1 MRFDVMVTY
10 LFHRQESL
18 SSSLRAAI
26 TCVRVNGRADSPI
39 RSVDFVG
46 VPAMNYTYH
55 LWCGAK
61 GKYNG
66 LLQMV
71 LSAPYK

>member
-26 TCVRVNGRADSPI
+26 TCVRVIKGRADSPI

-46 VPAMNYTYH
+46 VPAMNYTYR
-55 LWCGAK
+55 LWVRRKRKA
-61 GKYNG
+61 
-66 LLQMV
+66 
-71 LSAPYK
+71 